1 VVEFLMAVTIVETV
15 KRYLG
20 WCPNQNVTP
29 VRKKIAWGEMNSPIL
44 PTQGTYV
51 NNEVIVD
58 YGTTGISLRLFIG
71 ILTGIITIFV
81 LFTLIIPIKSFFLV
95 TGVLFSPFVLLIALV
110 MFYRDLK
117 MATLEINPGNLIIRR
132 ILHRP
137 VVIRKDAIAKAEVR
151 HNVPPLPRWL
161 QKILILIL
169 IPVSSAGVTIGEYLQ
184 AVSGEIT
191 FPSFFMHLVYN
202 ISIVLFFLAIYYHSR
217 VRSNYPSILVITTT
231 TKKLAGI
238 YGSNPEE
245 IAKMLGKSVSV

>member
-1 VVEFLMAVTIVETV
+1 MAVTLVETL

-29 VRKKIAWGEMNSPIL
+29 VRKKIAWREMNSPIL

-58 YGTTGISLRLFIG
+58 YGTTGISLPLFIG
-71 ILTGIITIFV
+71 ILTGVIAVIV
-81 LFTLIIPIKSFFLV
+81 LFTRIIPFKSFFLL

-110 MFYRDLK
+110 MVYRDLK
-117 MATLEINPGNLIIRR
+117 MATLEITPDTLIIRR
-132 ILHRP
+132 ILRQP

-151 HNVPPLPRWL
+151 PNVPPLPRWL
-161 QKILILIL
+161 QKILFLII
-169 IPVSSAGVTIGEYLQ
+169 IPVLSAGVTIGEYLQ
-184 AVSGEIT
+184 AVSGEIM
-191 FPSFFMHLVYN
+191 FPSFFMHLVYT

-238 YGSNPEE
+238 YGRNPED
-245 IAKMLGKSVSV
+245 IVKMLGKSVSV